1 MNENDFAN
9 KYLNEFR
16 TTKKNE
22 IEAKLCPICN
32 GGIHQDKW
40 TFSINTDKHTYNCL
54 RGKCNASGT
63 FKDLT
68 EKYNEV
74 ADYHIEWLKLHTT
87 ENKPKVEYVQ
97 PVYEVQ
103 ELSCK
108 VIEYFETRSISLAT
122 LLVAGVKSINNGYAV
137 FQFFEGEKLVLNKI
151 RLAAKPKTLSS
162 GKKELKEWQEKG
174 GKHILWN
181 MNNINTAKPVILTEG
196 MVDALSCIEAGEKNV
211 VSIPNGTNDMSWI
224 ENSYEWIKKI
234 NEWIIYVDNDAA
246 GEKLIAELIL
256 KFKSYRTRIVKHEL
270 KDANEELTTF
280 GVKYITE
287 VISKAEFPA
296 VHGITNMAEV
306 KIVNPSLMERSKTG
320 IPVIDKMAG
329 GYIFPSLNIWSG
341 ERGSGKSTVL
351 SQTLLNCIEKD
362 YKVFV
367 YSGELLAGYFKL
379 WLVNQAIGENNIHV
393 VKDKEIGSVDY
404 IPNTDILAKVD
415 KWLNSKIYIYDD
427 NNTNEEDK
435 LMLLMEEA
443 YKRYNCRVFVID
455 NLMTLKFNHN
465 KDGIYRGQSDFVDRV
480 RLFVKTNNLI
490 VNLVVHPNKAGELG
504 GAGDIGNAAT
514 NIFLIEKVDEKTNPY
529 NTIVTIKKNRYYGK
543 TEVYGEYYFSHKS
556 KRIYEKIEN
565 ERTYDW
571 NEKEVTEVQT
581 EIPF

>member
-1 MNENDFAN
+1 MNERDFAN
-9 KYLNEFR
+9 KYLSEFR
-16 TTKKNE
+16 IKNKE
-22 IEAKLCPICN
+22 IEAKICPIC
-32 GGIHQDKW
+32 GGGHHQDKW
-40 TFSINTDKHTYNCL
+40 TFSINTEKHTYNCL
-54 RGKCNASGT
+54 RGKCDASGT
-63 FKDLT
+63 FKDLAAF
-68 EKYNEV
+68 YNEE
-74 ADYHIEWLKLHTT
+74 ADYHLEWLKAHSIG
-87 ENKPKVEYVQ
+87 EKPKAEYIQ

-103 ELSCK
+103 ELSSK
-108 VIEYFETRSISLAT
+108 VIDYFNSRGIKQIT
-122 LLVAGVKSINNGYAV
+122 LEAAGVKSIKFNYAV
-137 FQFFEGEKLVLNKI
+137 FQFWEGERLVLNKI
-151 RLAAKPKTLSS
+151 RLAATPKILSS

-181 MNNINTAKPVILTEG
+181 MNNVNPAEAVILTEG
-196 MVDALSCIEAGEKNV
+196 MIDALSCMEAGKKNV
-211 VSIPNGTNDMSWI
+211 VSIPNGTNDLSWI
-224 ENSYEWIKKI
+224 ENSYDWIKKVK
-234 NEWIIYVDNDAA
+234 EWVLYVDNDTA

-256 KFKSYRTRIVKHEL
+256 KFKSYKTRVVKHEL

-280 GVKYITE
+280 GAEYIVE
-287 VISKAEFPA
+287 VINRADFPA
-296 VHGITNMAEV
+296 VEGITNMADV
-306 KIVNPSLMERSKTG
+306 QIVDPSQMERSKTG
-320 IPVIDKMAG
+320 IAVIDKMAG

-351 SQTLLNCIEKD
+351 SQTLLNCIEKN

-379 WLVNQAIGENNIHV
+379 WLVNQAIGENNIHA
-393 VKDKEIGSVDY
+393 VKDNEIGSVDY
-404 IPNTDILAKVD
+404 IPNANILAKVN

-435 LMLLMEEA
+435 LLLLMEDA

-465 KDGIYRGQSDFVDRV
+465 KDGIYRAQSDFVDRV

-490 VNLVVHPNKAGELG
+490 VNLVVHPNKSGELG

-514 NIFLIEKVDEKTNPY
+514 NIFLIEKIDEKTNPY
-529 NTIVTIKKNRYYGK
+529 NTIVTVKKNRYYGK
-543 TEVYGEYYFSHKS
+543 TEVYGEYYFNYKS
-556 KRIYEKIEN
+556 KRVYEKSEN
-565 ERTYDW
+565 ERTYGW